1 MCRVIFFHLHVSHLM
16 SQNCLVFLFSRYMAI
31 CQILKF
37 YLSRKLAR
45 SIIFFIWIFAA
56 ALMTPWAIFY
66 NQERIDNC
74 ESTYYI
80 CRQTWPTEN
89 LEKSYFLIAIFLM
102 CYVIPLTCITVCYV
116 MIGYRVC
123 HRNAHG
129 VRITHSNA
137 AYEKSKV
144 KVFKML
150 VLVVI
155 LFAFSWLLLYIVNL
169 RLYFGQNINPESSE
183 FQWLIQVLIP
193 VAQWAGSA
201 NSCVNPIVY
210 CFFSNKFR
218 NGFRAMLRCRRG
230 MAGDFSNSPIPA
242 TTKLECHPEMNT
254 GINCVTISK
263 VCTSQRWKRTP
274 IRRKSAENSSTF

>member
-1 MCRVIFFHLHVSHLM
+1 M
-16 SQNCLVFLFSRYMAI
+16 SQNCLVFFISRYMAI

-155 LFAFSWLLLYIVNL
+155 LFAFSWAPVIHRQLAPLFRREYKSGIDGISVVDPGPDSGGPVGGVCQQLRQSYCLLLL
-169 RLYFGQNINPESSE
+169 Q
-183 FQWLIQVLIP
+183 Q
-193 VAQWAGSA
+193 
-201 NSCVNPIVY
+201 
-210 CFFSNKFR
+210 
-218 NGFRAMLRCRRG
+218 
-230 MAGDFSNSPIPA
+230 
-242 TTKLECHPEMNT
+242 
-254 GINCVTISK
+254 
-263 VCTSQRWKRTP
+263 
-274 IRRKSAENSSTF
+274 